1 MRSYREGAEG
11 GAAMGDTDRLKD
23 LLEAL
28 ISLGLCGELEAHAKA
43 YGAEHSTAYWC
54 GAMET
59 LVSFGRSR
67 RTTKKEEK
75 K

>member
-1 MRSYREGAEG
+1 
-11 GAAMGDTDRLKD
+11 MGDPDRLKN

-28 ISLGLCGELEAHAKA
+28 ISLGLCSELEAHAKA

-59 LVSFGRSR
+59 LIGFGRSR
-67 RTTKKEEK
+67 RTDREKEEEEEK
-75 K
+75 Q

>member
-1 MRSYREGAEG
+1 
-11 GAAMGDTDRLKD
+11 MGDQDRLKD

-28 ISLGLCGELEAHAKA
+28 ISLGLCSELEAHAKA

-59 LVSFGRSR
+59 LISYERSR
-67 RTTKKEEK
+67 RRTDREEEEEK
-75 K
+75 Q

>member
-1 MRSYREGAEG
+1 MEGS
-11 GAAMGDTDRLKD
+11 DRLKD

-54 GAMET
+54 GVMET
-59 LVSFGRSR
+59 LIGFGRSG
-67 RTTKKEEK
+67 RTDREEEEEEGK
-75 K
+75 Q

>member
-1 MRSYREGAEG
+1 
-11 GAAMGDTDRLKD
+11 MGDPDRLKD

-28 ISLGLCGELEAHAKA
+28 ISLGLCRELEAHAKA

-59 LVSFGRSR
+59 LISYERSR
-67 RTTKKEEK
+67 RTRTDREEEK
-75 K
+75 EKQ

>member
-1 MRSYREGAEG
+1 
-11 GAAMGDTDRLKD
+11 MGDPDRLKD

-59 LVSFGRSR
+59 LISYERSR
-67 RTTKKEEK
+67 RRTDREEEEEK
-75 K
+75 Q

>member
-1 MRSYREGAEG
+1 
-11 GAAMGDTDRLKD
+11 MGDSDRLKD

-28 ISLGLCGELEAHAKA
+28 ISLGLCSELEAHAKA

-59 LVSFGRSR
+59 LISYERSR
-67 RTTKKEEK
+67 RTDREEEEEEEK
-75 K
+75 Q

>member
-1 MRSYREGAEG
+1 
-11 GAAMGDTDRLKD
+11 MGDPDRLKN

-28 ISLGLCGELEAHAKA
+28 ISLGLCSELEAHAKA

-59 LVSFGRSR
+59 LISYERSR
-67 RTTKKEEK
+67 RRTDREEEEEEK
-75 K
+75 Q

>member
-1 MRSYREGAEG
+1 M
-11 GAAMGDTDRLKD
+11 DDPDRLKN

-28 ISLGLCGELEAHAKA
+28 ISLGLCSELEAHAKA

-59 LVSFGRSR
+59 LISYERSR
-67 RTTKKEEK
+67 RRTDRKDREEKEEK
-75 K
+75 Q

>member
-1 MRSYREGAEG
+1 MDGS
-11 GAAMGDTDRLKD
+11 DRLKD

-28 ISLGLCGELEAHAKA
+28 ISLGLCSELETHAKA

-59 LVSFGRSR
+59 LISFERSR
-67 RTTKKEEK
+67 RTDREEEEEEEK
-75 K
+75 Q

>member
-1 MRSYREGAEG
+1 
-11 GAAMGDTDRLKD
+11 MGDPDRLKN

-28 ISLGLCGELEAHAKA
+28 ISLGLCSELEAHAKA

-59 LVSFGRSR
+59 LISYERSR
-67 RTTKKEEK
+67 RTDREKEEEEEK
-75 K
+75 Q

>member
-1 MRSYREGAEG
+1 
-11 GAAMGDTDRLKD
+11 MGDADRLKD

-28 ISLGLCGELEAHAKA
+28 ISLGLCSELEAHAKA

-59 LVSFGRSR
+59 LISYERSR
-67 RTTKKEEK
+67 RTDREKEEEEK
-75 K
+75 Q